1 MEMKQQLLTQ
11 MGGYTQYLVVVVAQ
25 TIMYA
30 AVCGFFGYILADKTG
45 LLKPFILEKK
55 KLAISGIVILVC
67 GIVLGLDYWI
77 FGTHIPEV
85 ADFC

>member
-1 MEMKQQLLTQ
+1 MRQLLLVQ
-11 MGGYTQYLVVVVAQ
+11 FGEYAQYLAIVVVQ
-25 TIMYA
+25 TMLYA
-30 AVCGFFGYILADKTG
+30 AVCGFFGHILADKTG
-45 LLKPFILEKK
+45 LLKPIILEKK